1 MVLSSFFFF
10 FELCVCYVIAMVVQ
24 QSLQALEVR
33 RVINGSSL
41 CLSAD
46 LDKMVENTTF
56 LVSSLYPSDI
66 KLFAVSL
73 LSKSQNKTQK
83 IK

>member
-1 MVLSSFFFF
+1 
-10 FELCVCYVIAMVVQ
+10 MVVQ

-83 IK
+83 IKKNAKYPNLHINLAWVQKKK